1 VRSIVNALT
10 DGFRLVRDLGRFVW
24 ARKVWWMVPLLV
36 VLLLVIALVVLGET
50 PLAPFIYTL
59 F

>member
-1 VRSIVNALT
+1 MRSIVTAFT
-10 DGFRLVRDLGRFVW
+10 DGFHLVRDLGRFVW

-36 VLLLVIALVVLGET
+36 VLLLIIALVVLGET